1 MPINER
7 EWFTEAFESNTA
19 FSVRYARKLY
29 ESKSA
34 FQTIEFYETPVMG
47 KVLSLDGCFMVTEVD
62 SFVYH
67 EMITHPATTMIER
80 PQSALVIGGGDG
92 GTITELVKHPE
103 FKKITL
109 CEIDEGVI
117 SACREFLPQISSGLS
132 DPRVEVVCEDG
143 AAYVK
148 KFQQEFD
155 IILVDS
161 TDPVGPGKALY
172 EVDFYNSV
180 KNALKIGG
188 VANFQTESP
197 FFMANVFSETVKRLR
212 SVFGPGSATPYLCV
226 IPSYPG
232 ALWSFT
238 MCSSEP
244 TNFASPR
251 RSLSDEI
258 NNSLNYYSARVH
270 EASFTLPK
278 FVQKLIS

>member
-1 MPINER
+1 MNER
-7 EWFTEAFESNTA
+7 EWFTEAFENKTA
-19 FSVRYARKLY
+19 FSVKYSRKLY

-34 FQTIEFYETPVMG
+34 FQKIEVYETPVMG
-47 KVLSLDGCFMVTEVD
+47 KVLSLDGCFMVTEKD

-67 EMITHPATTMIER
+67 EMITHPATAMIKQ

-92 GTITELVKHPE
+92 GAITELVKYPE
-103 FKKITL
+103 FKKIIL

-117 SACREFLPQISSGLS
+117 SACREFFPEISSGLA

-172 EVDFYNSV
+172 ELDFYNSV
-180 KNALKIGG
+180 KNALRSGG

-197 FFMANVFSETVKRLR
+197 FFMANVFADTVKNLR
-212 SVFGPGSATPYLCV
+212 SVFGPQSATPYLCV
-226 IPSYPG
+226 VPSYPG

-238 MCSSEP
+238 MCSTEP
-244 TNFASPR
+244 KDFSIASCG
-251 RSLSDEI
+251 LSGECVS
-258 NNSLNYYSARVH
+258 SLNYYNAQVH
-270 EASFTLPK
+270 IAAFVLPN